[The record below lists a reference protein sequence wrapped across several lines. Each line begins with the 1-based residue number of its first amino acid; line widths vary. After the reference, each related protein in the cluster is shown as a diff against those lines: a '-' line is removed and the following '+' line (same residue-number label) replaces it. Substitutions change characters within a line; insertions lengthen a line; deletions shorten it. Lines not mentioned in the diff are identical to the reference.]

1 MRFAGKKYVF
11 ARKGGGGG
19 ELLAFMGLDLGAE
32 PETYSLAVTVQFLDG
47 TLRTLR
53 RDLQVEPKDFP
64 VKRLRVEQRFV
75 TPPAEVQERIRLES
89 SLMQTVFATYTSE
102 WLGEGSFILPASGK
116 VNPNF
121 GERRFFNEQPRSPHS
136 GVDISSPSGT
146 PVGASNSGRILL
158 ADDLYY
164 AGNTVV
170 IDHGLGVVS
179 FYCHFSK
186 ILVTKG
192 DLVEKGTLIGE
203 VGATG
208 RVTGPHLHWSVRIR
222 GSRVDPLS
230 LLSLD
235 PDVEQ

>member
-1 MRFAGKKYVF
+1 
-11 ARKGGGGG
+11 
-19 ELLAFMGLDLGAE
+19 
-32 PETYSLAVTVQFLDG
+32 
-47 TLRTLR
+47 
-53 RDLQVEPKDFP
+53 
-64 VKRLRVEQRFV
+64 
-75 TPPAEVQERIRLES
+75 
-89 SLMQTVFATYTSE
+89 
-102 WLGEGSFILPASGK
+102 
-116 VNPNF
+116 
-121 GERRFFNEQPRSPHS
+121 
-136 GVDISSPSGT
+136 VDISSPSGT
-146 PVGASNSGRILL
+146 PVGASNSGRVLL

-192 DLVEKGTLIGE
+192 DRVEKGTSIGE

-230 LLSLD
+230 LLSFD
-235 PDVEQ
+235 PGAEQ